1 MDTLET
7 NNGKELVVL
16 CAANHYTK
24 KYYLNPAFSKLPQSV
39 KDQLE
44 IACVVFTEQAGGELR
59 IVFDDEG
66 EMLLQTFG
74 SEEDFNYDEIG
85 AGLMVKE
92 LQKEKRELFQELTLF
107 YRVVFLGEKID
118 L

>member
-1 MDTLET
+1 MDTVKSS
-7 NNGKELVVL
+7 NGKDLVVL

-24 KYYLNPAFSKLPQSV
+24 KYYLNPSFNKLPQSV

-59 IVFDDEG
+59 IIFDDEG

-74 SEEDFNYDEIG
+74 NEDDFNYDEIG
-85 AGLMVKE
+85 AALMIKE

-107 YRVVFLGEKID
+107 YKVVFLGESID
-118 L
+118 

>member
-1 MDTLET
+1 MDTAES
-7 NNGKELVVL
+7 NNGKDLIVL

-24 KYYLNPAFSKLPQSV
+24 KYYLNPAFNKLPQTV

-44 IACVVFTEQAGGELR
+44 IACVVFTENTGGELR

-74 SEEDFNYDEIG
+74 SEDDFNYDEIG
-85 AGLMVKE
+85 AGLMIKE
-92 LQKEKRELFQELTLF
+92 LQKEKRELFAELTLF
-107 YRVVFLGEKID
+107 YKVVFLGASID
-118 L
+118 